1 MKKSIKIN
9 IAGIIFQISEDA
21 YELLRDYLQSLTNR
35 LSNTPGGSEMVD
47 DIEARIAELFQSG
60 PSWQTAVISREEVEE
75 MISVMGSPEE
85 IAGDLE
91 SEPATGTSV
100 RPQQK
105 LYRNRANSVFGGV
118 CSGLADYTGID
129 AVWIRIIFIL
139 FTLVYLAG
147 ALVYIILW
155 IALPSSP
162 HPATKSAP
170 TPSAESRAGK
180 ETVAGSRRET
190 GNDNISAV
198 GNAFNEVFR
207 AFGKFFI
214 ILFRIIL
221 AIVGVAF
228 IIGGF
233 SALFS
238 FIFFTLF
245 SSTVFMPGFMESSV
259 LYLPEFLL
267 FITDPPTAVWMTI
280 LVSLAAGLP
289 LLALIYWGIRMVFQF
304 RVKDLALN
312 LSMLII
318 WILSCTAL
326 AIILFTEGIGFSSS
340 GRTTEHISLPA
351 SDTLYVSLDNRV
363 EELDYDKKVKIPFE
377 KFSLYLEEEEKIIY
391 GSPEINIYHTEE
403 EPHIKVVRY
412 SNGGTHSDAKA
423 KAESL
428 IYNINIEGN
437 IIVADEYFTV
447 PPGNKWSG
455 GFVKIKLYIPDNLT
469 VFFDED
475 VEDIMHDDYFGCG
488 LQSWEAGGRYWKMSE
503 GQLKD
508 TD

>member
-91 SEPATGTSV
+91 SEPAAATPPG
-100 RPQQK
+100 PQKK
-105 LYRNRANSVFGGV
+105 LYRNKRNSVFGGV

-129 AVWIRIIFIL
+129 AVWIRIIFVL
-139 FTLVYLAG
+139 FTLAYLAG
-147 ALVYIILW
+147 AFVYIILW

-162 HPATKSAP
+162 HSASKHASSSSASSSTGAKTGP
-170 TPSAESRAGK
+170 GSTP
-180 ETVAGSRRET
+180 ETRR
-190 GNDNISAV
+190 DDISAV

-221 AIVGVAF
+221 AIIGVAF

-267 FITDPPTAVWMTI
+267 FITEPPMAVWMTI
-280 LVSLAAGLP
+280 LVSLAVGLP

-304 RVKDLALN
+304 RVKDLTLN
-312 LSMLII
+312 LAMLII

-326 AIILFTEGIGFSSS
+326 AVILFTEGIGFSSS
-340 GRTTEHISLPA
+340 GRTTEHIPLPA
-351 SDTLYVSLDNRV
+351 SDTLYVCLDNRV
-363 EELDYDKKVKIPFE
+363 TELDYDKKVKIPYE
-377 KFSLYLEEEEKIIY
+377 KFSLYLEEEEKVIY
-391 GSPEINIYHTEE
+391 GTPEINIYHTEDE
-403 EPHIKVVRY
+403 AHMQVLRY
-412 SNGGTHSDAKA
+412 SNGGTHSDAKE

-428 IYNINIEGN
+428 IYNLNIEDN
-437 IIVADEYFTV
+437 IIVVDEYFTV

-455 GFVKIKLYIPDNLT
+455 GFVKIRLYIPDNKII
-469 VFFDED
+469 FFDED
-475 VEDIMHDDYFGCG
+475 LEDIMLDDYFGCG
-488 LQSWEAGGRYWKMSE
+488 LQSWEAGGKYWRMSE
-503 GQLKD
+503 GQLED